1 MKTKTNAVH
10 QYITFVSYDFKIDK
24 GFDGGYWPVERR
36 FCLEDDGTMSEAR
49 ANEIIIRGISTQWGL
64 LPEGGAYGLD

>member
-1 MKTKTNAVH
+1 
-10 QYITFVSYDFKIDK
+10 
-24 GFDGGYWPVERR
+24 
-36 FCLEDDGTMSEAR
+36 MSEAR